1 MTYKLSRKADNDL
14 ESIYDYGFITFGET
28 QADKYAA
35 ELKQSLAVLAQ
46 TPLICREQTEY
57 SSPVRIYHHKSHQI
71 IYKIELDQI
80 FIIRILHKN
89 VDTPRHLP
97 PM

>member
-14 ESIYDYGFITFGET
+14 HDIYNYGFDTFGEA

-35 ELKQSLAVLAQ
+35 ELKHCLIVLSQ
-46 TPLICREQTEY
+46 TPLICREHSEY
-57 SSPVRIYHHKSHQI
+57 SIPLRIYHHKSHQI
-71 IYKIELDQI
+71 LYTIEADQI

-97 PM
+97 QM